1 VKVKREFAELP
12 TILIDRHK
20 ILQIL
25 TNLISN
31 AIYALSTSNQEE
43 KILTINVRESK
54 EEKIRVEVCDNGV
67 GIPHEN
73 LTRIFEHGFT
83 TKQKGHGFGLHSTA
97 LSINELNGSIVAR
110 SDGPGKGATFII
122 ELPMK
127 TQEAAK

>member
-1 VKVKREFAELP
+1 
-12 TILIDRHK
+12 LIDRHK

-43 KILTINVRESK
+43 KILAINVKESG

-67 GIPHEN
+67 GIAQEN

-83 TKQKGHGFGLHSTA
+83 TKKKGHGFGLHSTA
-97 LSINELNGSIVAR
+97 LSINELNGSIVAH
-110 SDGPGKGATFII
+110 SDGPDKGASFII
-122 ELPMK
+122 ELPLK
-127 TQEAAK
+127 IQEAAK